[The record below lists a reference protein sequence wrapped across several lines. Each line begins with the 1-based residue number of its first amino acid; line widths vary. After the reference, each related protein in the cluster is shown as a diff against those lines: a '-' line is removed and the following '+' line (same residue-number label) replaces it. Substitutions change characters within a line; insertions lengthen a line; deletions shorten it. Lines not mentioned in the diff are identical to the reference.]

1 MNELSTDLIV
11 VRQLPVIEERLRSM
25 SDDIDKAVSEA
36 LALVCTEDTV
46 KSVKAIRAGLT
57 KQFSALEDQRKAVKS
72 AVLSPYEAFDKVYK
86 EFISDKFKAADADLK
101 RKIDEVETGLKEEKS
116 ADVRAYFSEYAQSK
130 DVDFVLFE
138 RAGINVTLTA
148 SIKSLKAAAK
158 DFLDKVSDE
167 LALIDTQ
174 EHKAEILVEYK
185 ESLNVANAITKV
197 SARHAAIEEERK
209 RQEDLQALRAKEQ
222 PRAAE
227 VEALSAPEV
236 VTAPIEEPLYEAT
249 FIVTASLDKLR
260 ALKAFLEDGGYSYES
275 K

>member
-25 SDDIDKAVSEA
+25 SDYIDKAVSEA

-57 KQFSALEDQRKAVKS
+57 KQFSALEDQRKALKS

-86 EFISDKFKAADADLK
+86 EYISEKFKAADADLK

-130 DVDFVLFE
+130 NVDFVLFE

-148 SIKSLKAAAK
+148 TIKSLKAAAK

-260 ALKAFLEDGGYSYES
+260 ALKAFLEDGGYAYES